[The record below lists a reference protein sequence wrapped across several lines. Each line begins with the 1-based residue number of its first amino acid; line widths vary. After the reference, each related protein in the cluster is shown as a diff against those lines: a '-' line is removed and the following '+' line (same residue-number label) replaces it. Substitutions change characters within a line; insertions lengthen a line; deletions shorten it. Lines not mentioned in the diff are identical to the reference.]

1 MGSRRSRGR
10 WAAAAAAAVVVVVV
24 SVVLTITVRS
34 RGGNEEISDSEARTV
49 VVGALPDPST
59 VTGLSPQPTTDE
71 SLGERLGDGVLVQT
85 GSQIKALVCSGT
97 IGPTPA
103 QARAARVQARETFT
117 TAAAVTTIPGSTDP
131 GTQAL
136 ALSATQFTSD
146 GIGAAMDSLAEQ
158 VRVCPS
164 AAADPTRD
172 FVAVPPG
179 GPDPGPPRQQGD
191 PTPAGVAVGGGIDLT
206 VPDRIV
212 WRGRVPASL
221 APRGSILQVTCVV
234 DRVNL
239 VVTRS
244 CGAAGASSRADELAT
259 LGAGRLLDGLS

>member
-1 MGSRRSRGR
+1 MGSSRSRGR
-10 WAAAAAAAVVVVVV
+10 WVASVAAVVIVVAV
-24 SVVLTITVRS
+24 SVVLTIVVRS
-34 RGGNEEISDSEARTV
+34 RGTGAEVSDNEARTA

-59 VTGLSPQPTTDE
+59 VAGLSPQPTSNE
-71 SLGERLGDGVLVQT
+71 SVGERLGASVLVQT
-85 GSQIKALVCSGT
+85 NSQIKALVCSGT
-97 IGPTPA
+97 VGPTA
-103 QARAARVQARETFT
+103 GQARAARVQARETFT
-117 TAAAVTTIPGSTDP
+117 TAAAATTIPRSTDP

-136 ALSATQFTSD
+136 ALSATQFTGA
-146 GIGAAMDSLAEQ
+146 GIGAAMDSLVQQ
-158 VRVCPS
+158 VRGCPS

-179 GPDPGPPRQQGD
+179 GPDPGPPHQQGD
-191 PTPAGVAVGGGIDLT
+191 PTPAGVATGGGVDLT

-212 WRGRVPASL
+212 WRSRVPASL

-239 VVTRS
+239 VLTRS
-244 CGAAGASSRADELAT
+244 CGAAGASARADELAT